1 MKKNQKWIRIP
12 LEIHSNKNMK
22 RCAVIGANGF
32 IGRHLVKYLNEHFD
46 VPIESYDIVPETDLP
61 NYHPVDLTSKASV
74 EEINLDID
82 YIFNFAGLTGTY
94 AGFDAY
100 EKYVAINELSLLNLL
115 DAIRKSQFRPKVIFP
130 STRLVY
136 KGVDKPLKEG
146 DEKESKTIYAANK
159 LACEGYLQAYKDSF
173 DIPYTVFR
181 ICIPYGNLLSNDYS
195 FGTVGFFIKQAKA
208 GKDITLYG
216 GGSIKR
222 TFTHMEDL
230 CSQVING
237 AFNENSNGEI
247 YNVGGET
254 LSLHD
259 AAEIIAKK
267 YGVNVVAVPWPER
280 DLRIESD
287 HTYFDDSKIKGLLGD
302 LQYKR
307 LEDFSKD
314 L

>member
-1 MKKNQKWIRIP
+1 MS
-12 LEIHSNKNMK
+12 EMK
-22 RCAVIGANGF
+22 RIAVLGANGF
-32 IGRHLVKYLNEHFD
+32 IGKHVVHYLQWSGYSYIECYD
-46 VPIESYDIVPETDLP
+46 VAQESSLP
-61 NYHPVDLTSKASV
+61 NYHCLDLTDKAAV
-74 EEINLDID
+74 NTLDFDVD
-82 YIFNFAGLTGTY
+82 YIFMFAGLTGTY

-100 EKYVAINELSLLNLL
+100 EKYVSVNEMALLNVLNAVRL
-115 DAIRKSQFRPKVIFP
+115 SAFRPKIVFP

-136 KGVDKPLKEG
+136 KGVDKALSEG

-159 LACEGYLQAYKDSF
+159 LACEGYLQAFHDSF

-181 ICIPYGNLLSNDYS
+181 ICIPYGNLLSTDYS

-208 GKDITLYG
+208 GNDITLYG
-216 GGSIKR
+216 GGTIKR

-230 CSQVING
+230 CRQVVEG
-237 AFNENSNGEI
+237 AFHPESSGEV

-254 LSLHD
+254 LSLRD

-267 YGVNVVAVPWPER
+267 FGVKVTAVPWPER

-287 HTYFDDSKIKGLLGD
+287 HTYFDDSKIQALLHFGP
-302 LQYKR
+302 YKK
-307 LEDFSKD
+307 LIDFSND